1 MPRDHN
7 RSASTIMA
15 DAEMHGDKFAGRRAA
30 TGHDAKGGRGADDK
44 TPGGA
49 MIVNPD
55 EAKLEIIA
63 EATDVTYQV
72 GKEYSLA
79 LT

>member
-1 MPRDHN
+1 MA
-7 RSASTIMA
+7 SAKKLTLKCTAINLLA
-15 DAEMHGDKFAGRRAA
+15 DGRQQVTMRKAAEAPTTKV
-30 TGHDAKGGRGADDK
+30 
-44 TPGGA
+44 PGGA